1 MTSDEYHKMRE
12 ENTKEWI
19 VDELEKRGLE
29 RGLAIHNLRTLRES
43 LLKDQMVASR
53 THLQWQPAEVWAS
66 SPFINVQVYNCFKQ
80 RSRTNIKNQ
89 PICHEVSIGEFCEL
103 LLKIIFILNIF
114 LFFECL
120 DDKSR

>member
-29 RGLAIHNLRTLRES
+29 RSLAIYNLRTLRES

-80 RSRTNIKNQ
+80 RSRTDIKNQ
-89 PICHEVSIGEFCEL
+89 PFCHEVSIGEFL
-103 LLKIIFILNIF
+103 RTVTKNNIHFKYF
-114 LFFECL
+114 LVF
-120 DDKSR
+120 